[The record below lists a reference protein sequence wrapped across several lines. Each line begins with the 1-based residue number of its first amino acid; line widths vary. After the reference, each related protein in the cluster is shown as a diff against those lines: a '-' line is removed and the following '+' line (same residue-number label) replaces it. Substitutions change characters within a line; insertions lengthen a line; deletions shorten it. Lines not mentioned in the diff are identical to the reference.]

1 MAQRHGAHERDARGG
16 GPIGGGHE
24 AHRRSSDAEFGTR
37 DSDDDFGDWFDSWDL
52 ESEEAQPA
60 QPRRRSGKRSQKGR
74 KLHDG
79 SRRPASLS
87 KHADT
92 GGGALTASFARA
104 TGEDSKLVAFAHE
117 YGWRA
122 YAIPV
127 LAVITV
133 FVLINMVQNPE
144 DLALG
149 TTGSAAEDDASAV
162 SSPAKREEDPD
173 GGVKPLEPAKI
184 AEGQFDPHDLP
195 PGGPYTTTGAGTFYE
210 VGAPGMTAG
219 EGAEIVVRFA
229 VEVEDGIDT
238 SGYGGDEAFA
248 HMVDATLSDPR
259 GWTNDPRFRFEHVG
273 VNDNPTL
280 KIRLTS
286 LDTTAELC
294 GVQIGTETS
303 CRTRITGED
312 TVLLNES
319 RWVRG
324 AVPFQGDLGSYR
336 QYLINHEVGHAVGF
350 AEHVP
355 CPEPNALAP
364 IMMQQTL
371 SLNNAQL
378 REMSPEDN
386 YPDNPDTCRPNP
398 WPYPRPAAL

>member
-16 GPIGGGHE
+16 STGGGHG
-24 AHRRSSDAEFGTR
+24 AHRRPGDGEFGARETG
-37 DSDDDFGDWFDSWDL
+37 DDDFGDWFDSWDL
-52 ESEEAQPA
+52 ESEDSEPA
-60 QPRRRSGKRSQKGR
+60 RPRRRSDEKRTCKSA
-74 KLHDG
+74 KLHG
-79 SRRPASLS
+79 ASWGPKTSS
-87 KHADT
+87 KHAEAGD
-92 GGGALTASFARA
+92 G
-104 TGEDSKLVAFAHE
+104 KLAAFAQE

-133 FVLINMVQNPE
+133 FVLINMFQNPE
-144 DLALG
+144 DLAVG
-149 TTGSAAEDDASAV
+149 STASSAEEEESAA
-162 SSPAKREEDPD
+162 SSPAQREEDPD
-173 GGVKPLEPAKI
+173 GGVEPLEPAKI
-184 AEGQFDPHDLP
+184 AEGEFDPHNLP

-219 EGAEIVVRFA
+219 EGTELVVRFA
-229 VEVEDGIDT
+229 VEVEHGIDT

-259 GWTNDPRFRFEHVG
+259 GWINDPRFRFEHVS
-273 VNDNPTL
+273 VNDDPSL

>member
-52 ESEEAQPA
+52 ESEDSEPA
-60 QPRRRSGKRSQKGR
+60 RPRRRSDEKRTRKSA
-74 KLHDG
+74 KLHG
-79 SRRPASLS
+79 ASWGPKTSS
-87 KHADT
+87 KHAEAGD
-92 GGGALTASFARA
+92 G
-104 TGEDSKLVAFAHE
+104 KLAAFAHE

-144 DLALG
+144 DLAVG
-149 TTGSAAEDDASAV
+149 STASSADEEESAA
-162 SSPAKREEDPD
+162 SSPAQREEDPD
-173 GGVKPLEPAKI
+173 GGVEPLEPAKI
-184 AEGQFDPHDLP
+184 AEGEFDPHNLP

-219 EGAEIVVRFA
+219 EGTELVVRFA
-229 VEVEDGIDT
+229 VEVEHGIDT

-259 GWTNDPRFRFEHVG
+259 GWINDPRFRFEHVS
-273 VNDNPTL
+273 VNDDPSL

>member
-16 GPIGGGHE
+16 STGGGHG
-24 AHRRSSDAEFGTR
+24 AHRRPGDGEFGARETG
-37 DSDDDFGDWFDSWDL
+37 DDDFGDWFDSWDL
-52 ESEEAQPA
+52 ESEDSEPA
-60 QPRRRSGKRSQKGR
+60 RPRRHSDEKRTRKSA
-74 KLHDG
+74 KLHG
-79 SRRPASLS
+79 ASWGPKTSS
-87 KHADT
+87 KHAEAGD
-92 GGGALTASFARA
+92 G
-104 TGEDSKLVAFAHE
+104 KLAAFAQE

-133 FVLINMVQNPE
+133 FVLINMFQNPE
-144 DLALG
+144 DLAVG
-149 TTGSAAEDDASAV
+149 STASSAEEEESAA
-162 SSPAKREEDPD
+162 SSPAQREEDPD
-173 GGVKPLEPAKI
+173 GGVEPLEPAKI
-184 AEGQFDPHDLP
+184 AEGEFDPHNLP

-219 EGAEIVVRFA
+219 EGTELVVRFA
-229 VEVEDGIDT
+229 VEVEHGIDT

-259 GWTNDPRFRFEHVG
+259 GWINDPRFRFEHVS
-273 VNDNPTL
+273 VNDNPSL

>member
-16 GPIGGGHE
+16 STGGGHG
-24 AHRRSSDAEFGTR
+24 AHRRPGDGEFGARETG
-37 DSDDDFGDWFDSWDL
+37 DDDFGDWFDSWDL
-52 ESEEAQPA
+52 EPEDAEPA
-60 QPRRRSGKRSQKGR
+60 RPRRRRRDEKRTRKSA
-74 KLHDG
+74 KLHG
-79 SRRPASLS
+79 ASWGPKTSS
-87 KHADT
+87 KHVQAGD
-92 GGGALTASFARA
+92 G
-104 TGEDSKLVAFAHE
+104 KLAAFAQE

-133 FVLINMVQNPE
+133 FVLINMFQNPE
-144 DLALG
+144 DLAVG
-149 TTGSAAEDDASAV
+149 STASSVEEEESAA
-162 SSPAKREEDPD
+162 SSPAQREEDPD

-184 AEGQFDPHDLP
+184 AEGEFDPHDLP

-219 EGAEIVVRFA
+219 EGTELVVRFA
-229 VEVEDGIDT
+229 VEVEHGIDT

-248 HMVDATLSDPR
+248 HMVDTTLSDPR
-259 GWTNDPRFRFEHVG
+259 GWINDPRFRFEHVS
-273 VNDNPTL
+273 VNDNPSL

-364 IMMQQTL
+364 VMMQQTL

-378 REMSPEDN
+378 RELSPEDN

>member
-16 GPIGGGHE
+16 STGGGHG
-24 AHRRSSDAEFGTR
+24 AHRRPGDGEFGARETG
-37 DSDDDFGDWFDSWDL
+37 DDDFGDWFDSWDL
-52 ESEEAQPA
+52 ESEDSEPA
-60 QPRRRSGKRSQKGR
+60 RPRRRSDEKRTRKSA
-74 KLHDG
+74 KLHG
-79 SRRPASLS
+79 ASWGPKTSS
-87 KHADT
+87 KHAEAGD
-92 GGGALTASFARA
+92 G
-104 TGEDSKLVAFAHE
+104 KLAAFAQE

-133 FVLINMVQNPE
+133 FVLINMFQNPE
-144 DLALG
+144 DLAVG
-149 TTGSAAEDDASAV
+149 STASSAEEEESAA
-162 SSPAKREEDPD
+162 SSPAQREEDPD
-173 GGVKPLEPAKI
+173 GGVEPLEPAKI
-184 AEGQFDPHDLP
+184 AEGEFDPHDLP

-219 EGAEIVVRFA
+219 EGTELVVRFA
-229 VEVEDGIDT
+229 VEVEHGIDT

-259 GWTNDPRFRFEHVG
+259 GWINDPRFRFEHVS
-273 VNDNPTL
+273 VNDDPSL

-386 YPDNPDTCRPNP
+386 YPDNPDTCRTNP

>member
-16 GPIGGGHE
+16 SIGGGHA
-24 AHRRSSDAEFGTR
+24 AHRRPSDGEYGAR
-37 DSDDDFGDWFDSWDL
+37 DAADDDFGDWFDSWDL
-52 ESEEAQPA
+52 EPEGVKSAR
-60 QPRRRSGKRSQKGR
+60 PRRRAEKPTPR
-74 KLHDG
+74 
-79 SRRPASLS
+79 AA
-87 KHADT
+87 HAEA
-92 GGGALTASFARA
+92 G
-104 TGEDSKLVAFAHE
+104 DSKLAAFAQE

-133 FVLINMVQNPE
+133 FVLINMFQNPE
-144 DLALG
+144 DLAVG
-149 TTGSAAEDDASAV
+149 ATGSSAETEDAGA
-162 SSPAKREEDPD
+162 SSPAQREEDPD

-210 VGAPGMTAG
+210 VGAPGMNAG
-219 EGAEIVVRFA
+219 EGTEIVVRFA
-229 VEVEDGIDT
+229 VEVEHGIDT

>member
-16 GPIGGGHE
+16 STGGGHG
-24 AHRRSSDAEFGTR
+24 AHRRPGDGEFGARETG
-37 DSDDDFGDWFDSWDL
+37 DDDFGDWFDSWDL
-52 ESEEAQPA
+52 ESEDSEPA
-60 QPRRRSGKRSQKGR
+60 RPRRRSDEKRTCKSA
-74 KLHDG
+74 KLHG
-79 SRRPASLS
+79 ASWGPKTSS
-87 KHADT
+87 KHAEAGD
-92 GGGALTASFARA
+92 G
-104 TGEDSKLVAFAHE
+104 KLAAFAQE

-133 FVLINMVQNPE
+133 FVLINMFQNPE
-144 DLALG
+144 DLAVG
-149 TTGSAAEDDASAV
+149 STASSAEEEESAA
-162 SSPAKREEDPD
+162 SSPAQREEDPD
-173 GGVKPLEPAKI
+173 GGVEPLEPAKI
-184 AEGQFDPHDLP
+184 AEGEFDPHNLP

-219 EGAEIVVRFA
+219 EGTELVVRFA
-229 VEVEDGIDT
+229 VEVEHGIDT

-259 GWTNDPRFRFEHVG
+259 GWINDPRFRFEHVS
-273 VNDNPTL
+273 VNDNPSL

-364 IMMQQTL
+364 VMMQQTL
-371 SLNNAQL
+371 SMNNAQL
-378 REMSPEDN
+378 HQMSPEDN

>member
-16 GPIGGGHE
+16 GSIGSDRA
-24 AHRRSSDAEFGTR
+24 AHRRLGDGEFGAR
-37 DSDDDFGDWFDSWDL
+37 DAADDDFGDWFDSWDL
-52 ESEEAQPA
+52 ESDGAEPA
-60 QPRRRSGKRSQKGR
+60 RERRSQRSGKLFDTSRSPT
-74 KLHDG
+74 
-79 SRRPASLS
+79 S
-87 KHADT
+87 
-92 GGGALTASFARA
+92 RA
-104 TGEDSKLVAFAHE
+104 THAEAADSKLAAFAQE

-133 FVLINMVQNPE
+133 FVLINMFQNPE
-144 DLALG
+144 DLAVG
-149 TTGSAAEDDASAV
+149 ATGSSAEKDHSAA
-162 SSPAKREEDPD
+162 SSPAQREADPD

-210 VGAPGMTAG
+210 VGTPGMTAG
-219 EGAEIVVRFA
+219 DGSEIVVRFA
-229 VEVEDGIDT
+229 VEVEHGIDT

-259 GWTNDPRFRFEHVG
+259 GWINDPRFRFEHVSAD
-273 VNDNPTL
+273 DNPSL

-355 CPEPNALAP
+355 CPESNALAP

-378 REMSPEDN
+378 REMSPDDN
-386 YPDNPDTCRPNP
+386 YPDNADTCRPNP